1 MATSSQEVLVAQ
13 ALKAMQDEMKMPRYS
28 DALRLNAMHQF
39 ARFQAFEKAGFDERQ
54 ALELVIR
61 KAG

>member
-1 MATSSQEVLVAQ
+1 MNDQVKFAQ

-61 KAG
+61 RAG